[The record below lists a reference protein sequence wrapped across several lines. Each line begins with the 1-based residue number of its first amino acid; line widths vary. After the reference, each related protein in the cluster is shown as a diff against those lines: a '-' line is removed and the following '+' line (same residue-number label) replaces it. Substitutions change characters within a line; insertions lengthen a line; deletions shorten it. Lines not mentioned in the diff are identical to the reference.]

1 MKIHFSRFCVF
12 SLFTI
17 HFCYMLRYTHK
28 PRHLPTSPPTPTIYF
43 AVCQYLARENPSPPR
58 LVASP
63 PYKPQANNQYKPLHN
78 ATTPPRRLLSLS
90 QYKQG

>member
-17 HFCYMLRYTHK
+17 HFCYMLRYTPK
-28 PRHLPTSPPTPTIYF
+28 PRRLPASPPPPTTNRT
-43 AVCQYLARENPSPPR
+43 VCQYPSCKNPSPLR

-63 PYKPQANNQYKPLHN
+63 PCKLPANNQYKPLRN

-90 QYKQG
+90 QL

>member
-17 HFCYMLRYTHK
+17 HFYYMLRYTAT
-28 PRHLPTSPPTPTIYF
+28 PRRLPASPPPPTIYF
-43 AVCQYLARENPSPPR
+43 TLCQYLARKNPSPLR
-58 LVASP
+58 LVASAP
-63 PYKPQANNQYKPLHN
+63 LKPRTNNQYKPLRN
-78 ATTPPRRLLSLS
+78 ATTPPRRLLS